1 MNLTQWIGRL
11 LGLDDAVQIGSVEQ
25 AWAAPWAHDGP
36 AWIVLGCLGLVVL
49 AVVFYT
55 RLQHIHRVRTR
66 LVLGLFRAAVLVLLF
81 LMLAE
86 PVLTIRVTSRLRP
99 TLWLL
104 LDGTESMAI
113 QDALPEAEAARLA
126 EAVGLHGTDLK
137 SVRLAPAGTS
147 PGTVAAQPAR
157 VDFVKALLSK
167 KDDNLLERLG
177 RKARLQAFVLD
188 RPDGVRALDA
198 SAAGDDRLDPA
209 RLGEQWTTKC
219 QVTALGAA
227 LEDLTRRQTSGS
239 VSGVVIFSDFNQN
252 AGPSVLEAARR
263 LGLSVY
269 AVGVGPTAAVDL
281 SVELRCP
288 DKMKKDEHYP
298 LVAIVRQE
306 GLAGRTA
313 TVKFFSRPAQ
323 ATAQPPVGPSDS
335 GSWTLVEQR
344 NVPLS
349 EPAHPVE
356 ISYVPKTTGR
366 FEFYVEADRFAE
378 EVLPDNNR
386 TRPKEVL
393 VHDNPMRLLYVEY
406 DPTWEWRFV
415 KEVFHR
421 DRLVGPEGFR
431 TFLHSAHPRV
441 QTTGEVYVATLSR
454 PRGEFFA
461 HDVIVLGDVPA
472 AVLSPSFCQMVEE
485 FVDKLGGGLVV
496 VSGPRFGPGQLAH
509 TRLADMLPVK
519 VDPSLRLRDRQPFAL
534 RRTAEAA
541 QYEFMRLAGDA
552 AENENAW
559 NNLGLLPWYQPVER
573 LHPWATALAE
583 HPTDK
588 CVDGKTPQPVIAV
601 RQYGRGEVVYLA
613 FNEMWRLRR
622 GYGERYYREFW
633 GAMIH
638 RLASR
643 HALGTGKRF
652 DVRTDRPEYRPD
664 DQVILTVDAFD
675 AQYRPLTE
683 DKIAGRK
690 LQGEWILP
698 EDRPGA
704 QPTVRPLA
712 VPQLSEGVFETR
724 LTPAVAGEHRVRI
737 TDPITQEKKERT
749 FQVTRVGVEM
759 QRAVRNTVLARDLAG
774 ITGGKSYD
782 LLTVSQ
788 LPDEV
793 RLTAKTETNVHVIE
807 LWNTWLV
814 FALVGFF
821 MLGEW
826 LGRKWANLP

>member
-1 MNLTQWIGRL
+1 MNLTPWIGRL
-11 LGLDDAVQIGSVEQ
+11 LGLDDAVQIGSIEHS
-25 AWAAPWAHDGP
+25 WAAPWAHDGP
-36 AWIVLGCLGLVVL
+36 AWLVLGCVGLAVL
-49 AVVFYT
+49 ALVFYT
-55 RLQHIHRVRTR
+55 RLQHIRRVRTR
-66 LVLGLFRAAVLVLLF
+66 LVLGLLRAAVLVLL
-81 LMLAE
+81 LVMLAE
-86 PVLTIRVTSRLRP
+86 PVLTVRVTSRLRP

-104 LDGTESMAI
+104 LDGTESMTLRD
-113 QDALPEAEAARLA
+113 QLPEAEAARLA
-126 EAVGLHGTDLK
+126 QTVGLPHPG
-137 SVRLAPAGTS
+137 GTS
-147 PGTVAAQPAR
+147 PGPVTEQPAR

-167 KDDNLLERLG
+167 RDDNLLERLG
-177 RKARLQAFVLD
+177 RKARLQAFLLD
-188 RPDGVRALDA
+188 RPDGVRALEA
-198 SAAGDDRLDPA
+198 SGPGGDQLDPG
-209 RLGEQWTTKC
+209 RLCDQWTAKC

-227 LEDLTRRQTSGS
+227 LEDLARRQTSGS

-252 AGPSVLEAARR
+252 AGPSALEAARR

-313 TVKFFSRPAQ
+313 TVKFFTRPAER
-323 ATAQPPVGPSDS
+323 TSDS
-335 GSWTLVEQR
+335 GSWTLLDQR
-344 NVPLS
+344 NVVLS
-349 EPAHPVE
+349 EPAHPIE
-356 ISYVPKTTGR
+356 ISYVPKVAGR

-441 QTTGEVYVATLSR
+441 QTTGELYVPTLSR
-454 PRGEFFA
+454 PRGELFA
-461 HDVIVLGDVPA
+461 YDVILLGDVPA

-519 VDPSLRLRDRQPFAL
+519 VDPGLRLRDRKPFAL

-588 CVDGKTPQPVIAV
+588 CVDGKTPQPLVAV
-601 RQYGRGEVVYLA
+601 RQYGRGEVVYLG

-643 HALGTGKRF
+643 HALGSGKRF

-664 DQVILTVDAFD
+664 EQVILTVEAFD
-675 AQYRPLTE
+675 AQYRQLTE
-683 DKIAGRK
+683 EKVPGHK
-690 LQGEWILP
+690 LQAEWILP
-698 EDRPGA
+698 EARPGA
-704 QPTVRPLA
+704 KPAVRPLA
-712 VPQLSEGVFETR
+712 IPQLSEGVFETR
-724 LTPAVAGEHRVRI
+724 LTPGVAGEHRVRV
-737 TDPITQEKKERT
+737 TDPVTQEKKERT

-759 QRAVRNTVLARDLAG
+759 ERAVRNGVLQRDLAG

-782 LLTVSQ
+782 LLTVSR

-793 RLTAKTETNVHVIE
+793 RLTARTETNVRVIE
-807 LWNTWLV
+807 LWDTWLV
-814 FALVGFF
+814 FGLVGFF

>member
-1 MNLTQWIGRL
+1 MNLTHWIGRL
-11 LGLDDAVQIGSVEQ
+11 LGLEDAVEIGSVERS
-25 AWAAPWAHDGP
+25 WAAPWAHDGP
-36 AWIVLGCLGLVVL
+36 AWVVLGCLGLAVL

-86 PVLTIRVTSRLRP
+86 PVLTVRVTSRLRP

-113 QDALPEAEAARLA
+113 QDPLPEAEAARLA
-126 EAVGLHGTDLK
+126 EAVGLARPG
-137 SVRLAPAGTS
+137 GTS
-147 PGTVAAQPAR
+147 PGAVTAQPAR
-157 VDFVKALLSK
+157 VDFAKALLSK
-167 KDDNLLERLG
+167 KDDNLLDRLG
-177 RKARLQAFVLD
+177 LKARLQAFLLD
-188 RPDGVRALDA
+188 RPDGVRALEA
-198 SAAGDDRLDPA
+198 SSSGDDRLDPA
-209 RLGEQWTTKC
+209 RLCEQWTTKC

-227 LEDLTRRQTSGS
+227 MEDLARRQTSGS

-252 AGPSVLEAARR
+252 AGPAALEAARR
-263 LGLSVY
+263 LGMNVY

-313 TVKFFSRPAQ
+313 TVKFFVRSAERP
-323 ATAQPPVGPSDS
+323 VDS
-335 GSWTLVEQR
+335 GAWTLLEQR
-344 NVPLS
+344 NLLLT

-356 ISYVPKTTGR
+356 ISYVPKATGR
-366 FEFYVEADRFAE
+366 FEFYVEVDRFAE
-378 EVLPDNNR
+378 EVLPENNR

-393 VHDNPMRLLYVEY
+393 VHDNPLRLLYVEY

-421 DRLVGPEGFR
+421 DRLVGAEGFR

-441 QTTGEVYVATLSR
+441 QTTSEIFVPTLSR

-461 HDVIVLGDVPA
+461 HDVIILGDVPA

-509 TRLADMLPVK
+509 TRLADVLPVK
-519 VDPSLRLRDRQPFAL
+519 VDPSLRIRDRQPFAL

-588 CVDGKTPQPVIAV
+588 CVDGKTPQPLIAV

-643 HALGTGKRF
+643 HALGAGKRF
-652 DVRTDRPEYRPD
+652 DMRTDRPEYRPD
-664 DQVILTVDAFD
+664 EQVILTVDAFD
-675 AQYRPLTE
+675 AQYRQLTE
-683 DKIAGRK
+683 DKIPGRK
-690 LQGEWILP
+690 LQAEWVLP
-698 EDRPGA
+698 EERPGA
-704 QPTVRPLA
+704 QPNVRALA
-712 VPQLSEGVFETR
+712 IPQLSEGVFETR
-724 LTPAVAGEHRVRI
+724 LTPVVAGEHRVRV
-737 TDPITQEKKERT
+737 TDPITQEKKERA
-749 FQVTRVGVEM
+749 FQVARVGVEQ
-759 QRAVRNTVLARDLAG
+759 QRAVRNAVLQRDLAG

-782 LLTVSQ
+782 LSTVSQ
-788 LPDEV
+788 LPDEM
-793 RLTAKTETNVHVIE
+793 RLTAKTETNVRVIE